1 MGARAAAVF
10 YWGSGG
16 GPWPACACREGG
28 AGELGP
34 PARPSPR
41 QQAGGTV
48 GETAQPPRP
57 PRPSAQASSAPAP
70 TLRAGPLR
78 SSTAEPRS
86 ERPVADPRGP
96 PTADALPSMRA
107 GHLKNPK
114 RYLIYKK
121 CAPAAGHSSFVYYT
135 KRSVNF
141 HEKASEP
148 LSPGVGDRD
157 PTGLLVNENSARA
170 RADNHICLRR
180 GESNSQSW

>member
-16 GPWPACACREGG
+16 GPWPTCACREGG

-57 PRPSAQASSAPAP
+57 PRPSAQAFSAPAP

-86 ERPVADPRGP
+86 ERPVADPGVRP
-96 PTADALPSMRA
+96 RPTPSPQCEQ
-107 GHLKNPK
+107 GTSKIQK
-114 RYLIYKK
+114 GTIFYKK

-135 KRSVNF
+135 KRSGIF
-141 HEKASEP
+141 QEKPSEP

-157 PTGLLVNENSARA
+157 ASGLLVNE
-170 RADNHICLRR
+170 
-180 GESNSQSW
+180 